1 MLRILLDENM
11 PRKLTDLLD
20 ADDIEA
26 QTIGQCGWKGKQDGE
41 LLEAAQDEFDVFI
54 TIDQGIPHQQNISR
68 LRIGIILL
76 KAHSNRYADMVPLM
90 GQVNKKIRHITDGK
104 LMTITSQ

>member
-11 PRKLTDLLD
+11 PRKLITLLG

-26 QTIGQCGWKGKQDGE
+26 QTIGQRGWKGKQDGE
-41 LLEAAQDEFDVFI
+41 LLRAAQDEFDVFI

-76 KAHSNRYADMVPLM
+76 EARSNRYADVAPLM
-90 GQVNKKIRHITDGK
+90 EEVNDKIRQITDGK
-104 LMTITSQ
+104 LITVTS